1 MGQHST
7 STEGQQRRVPP
18 PVIVLSLLLVLAVGG
33 WLGYDYLSTRLSTSE
48 CESPTTLS
56 MAASPDIAPA
66 LLQAARSVPPDEES
80 GCYRV
85 DVSIRDSSATAQ
97 SLSLSDGTPR
107 PDVWVPDS
115 TQWLR
120 RAQDTGAWN
129 VPVSG
134 TSVGMSPVVIALSED
149 IAQRFGW
156 PDRTPTWGDIFGAQ
170 GQSLNLGF
178 PDPAV
183 QPVGVA
189 ALLTMRQLIGA
200 GPNTASANVEAMRRL
215 SRNTMTSTT
224 DLFARLPGGTAGGEA
239 LNAFPTSENAVLR
252 HNIRPSGTKVVA
264 IYPDT
269 NTPTLDYPFVILPD
283 TPEPRRAA
291 AEKFLAYLLGN
302 SARNALADAGFRG
315 PDGQPLRNR
324 AQDQRTT
331 GQALPP
337 IRLPEVEEVDH
348 VLNEWA
354 GANRS
359 GRILTV
365 LDISGSMNGT
375 VPGTGRT
382 RLDIT
387 LQAAEVGISLFKP
400 TTDVGLWAFST
411 RLDGNKDYK
420 EIVPIGPVREN
431 LEARVARMR
440 ALRAVAGGGTGL
452 YDTVLA
458 AYKDSR
464 QSWTPGRINVV
475 VLLTDGRDDDNG
487 QGVNRGQ
494 LLDELAKA
502 QDPRKPLPIIGIG
515 IGPDIDL
522 CELNEITEATGG
534 KAYAAP
540 DPTKIGDVFF
550 SALST
555 MLCQPPSCD

>member
-1 MGQHST
+1 MGQHAT
-7 STEGQQRRVPP
+7 STEQPRRVKP
-18 PVIVLSLLLVLAVGG
+18 PVIVLSLLLVLAVVG
-33 WLGYDYLSTRLSTSE
+33 WLGYDYLASRLSTSQ

-56 MAASPDIAPA
+56 VAASPDIAPA
-66 LLQAARSVPPDEES
+66 LLQAARSVPLDEES

-85 DVSIRDSSATAQ
+85 TVSIRDSSATAQ
-97 SLSLSDGTPR
+97 SLALSDGTPR

-134 TSVGMSPVVIALSED
+134 TSVGMSPVVLALSED
-149 IAQRFGW
+149 TAQRFGW
-156 PDRTPTWGDIFGAQ
+156 PDRTPTWGDIFGPP
-170 GQSLNLGF
+170 GQNLNLGF

-189 ALLTMRQLIGA
+189 ALLTMRQLIGTD
-200 GPNTASANVEAMRRL
+200 PSLASANVAAMRRL
-215 SRNTMTSTT
+215 SRNTLSSTT
-224 DLFARLPGGTAGGEA
+224 DLFARLPGGTAGGEP
-239 LNAFPTSENAVLR
+239 LNVFPASENAVLR
-252 HNIRPSGTKVVA
+252 HNVRPSGTKVVA

-283 TPEPRRAA
+283 TPEPRRAV
-291 AEKFLAYLLGN
+291 AEKFLAYLLGQN
-302 SARNALADAGFRG
+302 SRGALADAGFRS

-324 AQDQRTT
+324 AQDQRTD
-331 GQALPP
+331 GRALPP
-337 IRLPEVEEVDH
+337 IRLPETEEVDQI
-348 VLNEWA
+348 LNEWA

-359 GRILTV
+359 GRIQTL
-365 LDISGSMNGT
+365 LDISGSMNGA

-387 LQAAEVGISLFKP
+387 LQAAEFGMTLFQP

-411 RLDGNKDYK
+411 RLDGDKDYK

-431 LEARVARMR
+431 FEARVAKMR

-464 QSWTPGRINVV
+464 QSWAPGRINVV
-475 VLLTDGRDDDNG
+475 VLLTDGRNDDNG
-487 QGVNRGQ
+487 QGVNRKQ
-494 LLDELAKA
+494 LLAELAKA

-522 CELNEITEATGG
+522 GELNEISAATGG

-540 DPTKIGDVFF
+540 DPTKIPDVFYA
-550 SALST
+550 ALST